1 MAPRGQLPGPSSGI
15 PDRRDSKR
23 NGGFNQ
29 QKLLEGRHE
38 WAVARLLAQEGAKQS
53 PLELPVT
60 PEETEKNKWTLKD
73 SPSLFQHPS
82 PLSLCS
88 LGWIVSHRDSE
99 SKCLH
104 ECPYRAHLDHC
115 GLTKP
120 HRVTR
125 QAWWHRPLILALQT
139 GSL

>member
-29 QKLLEGRHE
+29 QKLLEGGHE
-38 WAVARLLAQEGAKQS
+38 WAVVRLLAQEGAKQS

-73 SPSLFQHPS
+73 SLQPASTPFPLESVQPGLDSLSQGFRIQMSYKTSQGHQAGMVVQTFDPSTS
-82 PLSLCS
+82 
-88 LGWIVSHRDSE
+88 D
-99 SKCLH
+99 
-104 ECPYRAHLDHC
+104 
-115 GLTKP
+115 
-120 HRVTR
+120 
-125 QAWWHRPLILALQT
+125 